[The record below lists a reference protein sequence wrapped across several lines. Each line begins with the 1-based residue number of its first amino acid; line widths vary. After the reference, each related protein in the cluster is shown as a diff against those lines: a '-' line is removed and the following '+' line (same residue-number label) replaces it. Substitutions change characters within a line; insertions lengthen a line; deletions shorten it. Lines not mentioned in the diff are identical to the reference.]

1 MSNHKFAVYTANV
14 AAPGNVPVSG
24 APTNAMGMEVF
35 AETLQVPVGGAVE
48 IDFDA
53 TMMQTSGTTALS
65 VSWFLDDEVN
75 ARRTAAF
82 NHIGGGYLALARLH
96 DVFEPGDGLPH
107 TYRIRVGAA
116 PATSGGSS
124 AVLNGGTPGGAVYY
138 GGTLQSSLLLKEL

>member
-1 MSNHKFAVYTANV
+1 MSNHKFAVYTANA

-35 AETLQVPVGGAVE
+35 AESLQVPAGGAVE

-53 TMMQTSGTTALS
+53 TMMQSSGTSALS

-116 PATSGGSS
+116 GGN